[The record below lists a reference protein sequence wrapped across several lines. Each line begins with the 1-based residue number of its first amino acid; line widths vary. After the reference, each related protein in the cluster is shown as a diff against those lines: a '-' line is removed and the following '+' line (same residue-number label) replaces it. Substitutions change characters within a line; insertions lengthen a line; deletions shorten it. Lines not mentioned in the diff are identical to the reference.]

1 MSAIVKIKDA
11 DPRGIVITPN
21 DTVHVTLTATGADT
35 LNDLNKRANT
45 GFLLRS
51 TVRFRTDYIEGEVY
65 RDQLWHIFKV
75 FGDKLDLGLVVPFTD
90 LWLAEGKSEKIL

>member
-1 MSAIVKIKDA
+1 MKIQDT
-11 DPRGIVITPN
+11 DPRGIVIHPN

-51 TVRFRTDYIEGEVY
+51 TVRFRTDYTEGEVY
-65 RDQLWHIFKV
+65 RDQLHHIMKV
-75 FGDKLDLGLVVPFTD
+75 FGSGCDLGLILPFTD
-90 LWLAEGKSEKIL
+90 LWLATDDSEKIL

>member
-1 MSAIVKIKDA
+1 MKIEA
-11 DPRGIVITPN
+11 TNTRGIVITPN
-21 DTVHVTLTATGADT
+21 DTVNVTLTATGADT

-51 TVRFRTDYIEGEVY
+51 SVRFRTDYTEGEVY
-65 RDQLWHIFKV
+65 RDQLWHLFKV

-90 LWLAEGKSEKIL
+90 LWLDTGESKKIL

>member
-1 MSAIVKIKDA
+1 MKIKDT
-11 DPRGIVITPN
+11 DPRGIVIHPN

-51 TVRFRTDYIEGEVY
+51 TVRFRTDYTEGEVY
-65 RDQLWHIFKV
+65 RDQLWHLFKV
-75 FGDKLDLGLVVPFTD
+75 FGNKLDLGLVVPFNE
-90 LWLAEGKSEKIL
+90 LWLAEDNTEKIL

>member
-11 DPRGIVITPN
+11 DHRGTVIHLN
-21 DTVHVTLTATGADT
+21 DTVNVTLTTTGADT
-35 LNDLNKRANT
+35 LNDINRKANT

-51 TVRFRTDYIEGEVY
+51 TVRFRTDYTEGEVY

-75 FGDKLDLGLVVPFTD
+75 FGDKLDLGLVVPFSD
-90 LWLAEGKSEKIL
+90 LWLDNKSEKIL

>member
-1 MSAIVKIKDA
+1 MKIQDT
-11 DPRGIVITPN
+11 DPRGIVIHPN

-51 TVRFRTDYIEGEVY
+51 TVRFRTDYTEGEVY
-65 RDQLWHIFKV
+65 RDQLHHIMKV
-75 FGDKLDLGLVVPFTD
+75 FGSGCDLGLEVPFTEMELD
-90 LWLAEGKSEKIL
+90 VKEP